1 MPLRNYFTS
10 VSHPYISRAVIRFDL
25 HTLYKTVTIYV
36 GELYQ
41 LQAVSSVK
49 SRAQQTNIAVSGS
62 VGYKQVLDEVVVIS
76 RIIKVKVAV
85 ISGIPRLIALTETLI
100 ILDIT
105 KTKFNN

>member
-1 MPLRNYFTS
+1 M
-10 VSHPYISRAVIRFDL
+10 
-25 HTLYKTVTIYV
+25 
-36 GELYQ
+36 YQ

-105 KTKFNN
+105 KTKFEQKNRSHVFATSPTASNTKCINLT